1 MIISM
6 KKSVKSQL
14 SKMFSGNVE
23 LNKKALN
30 MKQAWDEV
38 NNMIGKGN
46 KNNSGKS
53 K

>member
-1 MIISM
+1 MGICM

-30 MKQAWDEV
+30 MKRSWDEV
-38 NNMIGKGN
+38 NSIIGKGN